1 MPQEPWNAEEDELL
15 YQLVQ
20 RLGPSSWSETA
31 RLLNSTLNV
40 NRLAKQCRERWI
52 SHVDPRIRRGDWS
65 LSEDRFIL
73 NQQNL
78 WGNRWADIARHLP
91 GRTTHAVKN
100 RYHQLQRL
108 LNQGK
113 TKLETILNAPLIHVV
128 PHFLQQTNFFKDP
141 PEKESEVGNQ
151 IRVKK
156 AIIKKRRES
165 ISNYRCMNEKESID
179 QFKKNKPIYSENEVS
194 FIQSELEVD
203 KHYSKSNRKPVE
215 NYNRFEG
222 FEQRLE
228 NVIKNDPELY
238 KQRIQTI
245 ESTCE
250 VVPSNSEIEF
260 SPRNFRRSCL
270 EFQQSP
276 PGVLLA
282 SDVGIYPVTPT
293 FTEDCNNYKT
303 NNAIEPSTCETNQD
317 NEYISK
323 SEFLTPSSE
332 LSECLPSKCIQ
343 PICTFNEEPS
353 IYNEMDYRDPNWYVW
368 NENSNVWDNN
378 PIHRLDTGSI
388 ADPFLHSF
396 PEI

>member
-73 NQQNL
+73 HQQNL

-113 TKLETILNAPLIHVV
+113 TKLETILNAPLISVV
-128 PHFLQQTNFFKDP
+128 PHFLQQTNSI
-141 PEKESEVGNQ
+141 KEGSGKNVVLGLQ
-151 IRVKK
+151 QKVKK
-156 AIIKKRRES
+156 QGKKRKDALTIRES
-165 ISNYRCMNEKESID
+165 FDESGSMDLINNRLIYVDGDDTHQEK
-179 QFKKNKPIYSENEVS
+179 
-194 FIQSELEVD
+194 
-203 KHYSKSNRKPVE
+203 
-215 NYNRFEG
+215 
-222 FEQRLE
+222 
-228 NVIKNDPELY
+228 
-238 KQRIQTI
+238 
-245 ESTCE
+245 
-250 VVPSNSEIEF
+250 NSEIEVSHLETTDKLNIETEMCLF
-260 SPRNFRRSCL
+260 ESIGNSESISDDISFNRIHPNTEDQINSLKIGQINYSPTNQNSPCI

-276 PGVLLA
+276 GVLLS

-293 FTEDCNNYKT
+293 ILVCNDSCKVPNK
-303 NNAIEPSTCETNQD
+303 NEPSTCGTND

-323 SEFLTPSSE
+323 ADYSTPSSITNE
-332 LSECLPSKCIQ
+332 NISPKQ
-343 PICTFNEEPS
+343 VQTICSLNEES
-353 IYNEMDYRDPNWYVW
+353 TIYSEISYREPNWYNW
-368 NENSNVWDNN
+368 NDESTGWESG
-378 PIHRLDTGSI
+378 PLQRLDTGSI
-388 ADPFLHSF
+388 VDPFLHSF
-396 PEI
+396 TSI

>member
-73 NQQNL
+73 HQQNL

-113 TKLETILNAPLIHVV
+113 TKLETILNAPLISVV
-128 PHFLQQTNFFKDP
+128 PHFLQQTNSVKEGSGKNVVLGLQQKVKKHNKKKKDALNIREHFDEHGSIDSINNRVIYVGRDDIHQ
-141 PEKESEVGNQ
+141 EKNFEIEVIHSETSDKINTENEIRLFENLRNKENLKNEISFNQ
-151 IRVKK
+151 ICPNTENHINSLK
-156 AIIKKRRES
+156 INQI
-165 ISNYRCMNEKESID
+165 NYSPNN
-179 QFKKNKPIYSENEVS
+179 Q
-194 FIQSELEVD
+194 
-203 KHYSKSNRKPVE
+203 
-215 NYNRFEG
+215 
-222 FEQRLE
+222 
-228 NVIKNDPELY
+228 
-238 KQRIQTI
+238 
-245 ESTCE
+245 
-250 VVPSNSEIEF
+250 NS
-260 SPRNFRRSCL
+260 PCL

-276 PGVLLA
+276 GVLLS

-293 FTEDCNNYKT
+293 ILICNDSCKVPNVS
-303 NNAIEPSTCETNQD
+303 EPSTCETNG

-323 SEFLTPSSE
+323 TGYSTPSSINNE
-332 LSECLPSKCIQ
+332 NISPKQ
-343 PICTFNEEPS
+343 VQNICSLNEES
-353 IYNEMDYRDPNWYVW
+353 TIYSEINYREPNWYNW
-368 NENSNVWDNN
+368 NDEPTDWESSTLQ
-378 PIHRLDTGSI
+378 RLDTGSI
-388 ADPFLHSF
+388 VDPFLHSF
-396 PEI
+396 TNI